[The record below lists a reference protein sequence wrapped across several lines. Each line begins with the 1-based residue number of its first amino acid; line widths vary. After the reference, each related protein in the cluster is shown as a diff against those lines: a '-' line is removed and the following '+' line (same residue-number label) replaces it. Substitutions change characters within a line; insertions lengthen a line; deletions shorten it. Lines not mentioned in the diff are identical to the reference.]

1 MTGAPAIETTGLSLD
16 FGDIRAVDEL
26 SLHVPRGS
34 VYAFLGPNGAGK
46 TTTIRMLLGLTHPD
60 RGAIHLFGQPLTR
73 TNRRASLRRIGAM
86 VETPSLYPHLTGREN
101 LEVTRG
107 LLALPQS
114 NVERVLQIVHLETDS
129 YRLVSNYS
137 HGMRQRLGLA
147 LSLLAEPELLVLDEP
162 TDGLDPAGIH
172 EMRDL
177 IRGFPAEHGITVFLS
192 SHLLAEVE
200 QIASHVGIIGRG
212 RQLFEGTLDELQSR
226 QRARVVVEV
235 DQPSIACALLRDAG
249 WTVEQVDEPADLS
262 GLMVNL
268 QERADVARAAN
279 LLISAG
285 LSLYQLR
292 TVRPILEDLFLDMT
306 RGANLS
312 SSDAEANRA
321 TGQEEVR

>member
-1 MTGAPAIETTGLSLD
+1 
-16 FGDIRAVDEL
+16 
-26 SLHVPRGS
+26 
-34 VYAFLGPNGAGK
+34 
-46 TTTIRMLLGLTHPD
+46 
-60 RGAIHLFGQPLTR
+60 
-73 TNRRASLRRIGAM
+73 
-86 VETPSLYPHLTGREN
+86 
-101 LEVTRG
+101 
-107 LLALPQS
+107 
-114 NVERVLQIVHLETDS
+114 
-129 YRLVSNYS
+129 
-137 HGMRQRLGLA
+137 
-147 LSLLAEPELLVLDEP
+147 
-162 TDGLDPAGIH
+162 
-172 EMRDL
+172 MRDL